1 MTSPAP
7 RPLAEA
13 PSPKGLPLIGMAAH
27 FLRDPFAYVQKLRG
41 LGPVVRVRIGAHNI
55 VYLLDPELVGQVMLR
70 DAKHHIKGS
79 FVQRAKNVFGL
90 GLVTSEGEL
99 WKTQRSLMAPAFHP
113 RAINGFAARMN
124 ETVAERVAALAPG
137 DHDVAALLNTLTL
150 ELALQMLFGT
160 TTGSDGPVVARSFTE
175 MSDFFSSAEELL
187 FPTPMTWP
195 TPGHRRFHRA
205 FAALSAVV
213 DRIVAERRARGVVEG
228 EGADLLDILLAAR
241 DERGAPMSDAQLHD
255 EVRTL
260 VLAGHET
267 TASLMPPV
275 PAAATITTE
284 AVATDAFVEDRGGL
298 SQDFN
303 AAEESVPTPTADNF
317 RPLGE
322 FSNAEQALVPSSNP
336 PPPLPSGLAIPPPP
350 CPPPPAESAPPPPPP
365 LLPILPPTNQM
376 SVAAILSGGQILRP
390 APVVTAVRYTDTYSI
405 LYVSVSTEAPWQCTS
420 WPCLRPCTHTV
431 YFLAVS
437 QAILYTVYFLAVSQ
451 AILFFPNVWP
461 GCVSSLIDVHLSSQP
476 QVQEKS
482 PFSDN

>member
-1 MTSPAP
+1 MISPAP

-13 PSPKGLPLIGMAAH
+13 PSPKGLPLIGMAGH

-41 LGPVVRVRIGAHNI
+41 LGPVVRVRIGAHSI

-79 FVQRAKNVFGL
+79 FVQRAKNLFGL

-267 TASLMPPV
+267 TAVALSCTLFLLAKHPEAQAR
-275 PAAATITTE
+275 AAAE
-284 AVATDAFVEDRGGL
+284 LDALGRPAQPSDALPVIDAIFKEGL
-298 SQDFN
+298 RLYP
-303 AAEESVPTPTADNF
+303 SVPIVFREPTQDETLGGYLIPKGTTLGLAPWAIQRDPALFDAPDDFRPERWTPAFERGLHRFAYFPFGGGPRVCIGASMAMTEGRLILAALLRRFSVETTPTTQLKLF
-317 RPLGE
+317 P
-322 FSNAEQALVPSSNP
+322 
-336 PPPLPSGLAIPPPP
+336 AI
-350 CPPPPAESAPPPPPP
+350 
-365 LLPILPPTNQM
+365 T
-376 SVAAILSGGQILRP
+376 LRP
-390 APVVTAVRYTDTYSI
+390 TAPIT
-405 LYVSVSTEAPWQCTS
+405 
-420 WPCLRPCTHTV
+420 LR
-431 YFLAVS
+431 LRS
-437 QAILYTVYFLAVSQ
+437 RR
-451 AILFFPNVWP
+451 
-461 GCVSSLIDVHLSSQP
+461 
-476 QVQEKS
+476 
-482 PFSDN
+482 